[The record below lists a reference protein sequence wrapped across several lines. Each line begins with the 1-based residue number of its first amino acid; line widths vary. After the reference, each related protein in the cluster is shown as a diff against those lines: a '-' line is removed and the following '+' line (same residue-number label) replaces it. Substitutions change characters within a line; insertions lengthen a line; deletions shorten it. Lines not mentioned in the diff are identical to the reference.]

1 VPLLLCVGHVTWDKV
16 DAKDVLGGS
25 VSYAALTAKKLG
37 WDAAVLTSASADFDG
52 ARDLPGIA
60 VRARPSKATTRFV
73 NRYGGPAGAR
83 QQFLLSRADEVD
95 VNDVPQAWRKPDA
108 LLLGSVASEI
118 PRHAAGAFEA
128 GVVGALAQGWLRH
141 FGADGAVTPQPWP
154 DPAGDLFGVHVLF
167 LSEHDVGGDRAKAR
181 ELLAHVPIVALTRGW
196 EGMELITRDAIHSVP
211 TLPRTEV
218 DPTGAGDVFAAA
230 FVVRYR
236 ETDDPLEAA
245 AFACCAASCAVEGV
259 GTTTLGDRAEVEK
272 RLQQRERLI
281 EDGDWED

>member
-16 DAKDVLGGS
+16 DGKDVLGGS

-37 WDAAVLTSASADFDG
+37 WDAAVLTSAAPDFDG

-60 VRARPSKATTRFV
+60 VRAQPAKATTRFV
-73 NRYGGPAGAR
+73 NRYGSAGAR

-95 VNDVPQAWRKPDA
+95 VTDVPQVWRRPDA

-118 PRHAAGAFEA
+118 PKHAASAFEA

-141 FGADGAVTPQPWP
+141 FGADGEVTPQPWP

-167 LSEHDVGGDRAKAR
+167 LSEHDVGGDRNKAR
-181 ELLAHVPIVALTRGW
+181 ALLEYVPIVALTRGW
-196 EGMELITRDAIHSVP
+196 EGMELITRDAVHSVP

-230 FVVRYR
+230 FVVRYQ
-236 ETDDPLEAA
+236 ETDDPLAAA

>member
-1 VPLLLCVGHVTWDKV
+1 MPLLLCVGHVTWDRV
-16 DAKDVLGGS
+16 EDKDVLGGS
-25 VSYAALTAKKLG
+25 VSYAALTARKLG
-37 WDAAVLTSASADFDG
+37 WDAAVLTAASADFDG
-52 ARDLPGIA
+52 ARDLPGFA
-60 VRARPSKATTRFV
+60 VRSRSSKATTRFV
-73 NRYGGPAGAR
+73 NRYGPAGAR
-83 QQFLLSRADEVD
+83 QQFLLSRADEVAIDD
-95 VNDVPQAWRKPDA
+95 VLPAWRKPEA

-118 PRHAAGAFEA
+118 PRHAASAFEA

-141 FGADGAVTPQPWP
+141 FGADGAVSPQPWA

-181 ELLAHVPIVALTRGW
+181 ALLEHVPMIALTRGW
-196 EGMELITRDAIHSVP
+196 EGMELITRDAVHNVP

-230 FVVRYR
+230 FVVRYQ

-259 GTTTLGDRAEVEK
+259 GTTTLGDRAEIEK